1 MQRKDVSVSLFSDEA
16 WLKRLAYLGD
26 ILNSLNKCNLTLQIS
41 EVNILQ
47 FKDVLCSLLSKI
59 KIGNEKSVR
68 ATLQCLRNFPVSKIV
83 LVHN

>member
-1 MQRKDVSVSLFSDEA
+1 MQTKDVSVSLFSDEA

-47 FKDVLCSLLSKI
+47 FKDVL
-59 KIGNEKSVR
+59 
-68 ATLQCLRNFPVSKIV
+68 
-83 LVHN
+83 